1 MKTRI
6 PISQAAYQSGQSTT
20 EQVFAVKILPEKAI
34 TSENYNIFLLM
45 LDMSKAFD
53 TVSRSKLM
61 SILESILAD
70 CELHMMH
77 ILINDIILNVRLG
90 DKTGSN
96 INTSVGIC
104 QGDCLSALLFI
115 IYLAS
120 AIKPLPP
127 HFQQVD
133 SKRPLWSALDWL
145 VDKDKHNVEVD
156 PKYADDITFVRT
168 DESKMNQIER
178 VIPEMLE
185 QNNLFVNTTKTEK
198 YEISRISDNSW
209 KKCKLLGSLLDT
221 KEDIKRRKGPAI
233 DSMKTLEN
241 IFNSKYVSEVI
252 RLRIFKAYVE
262 SIFLYNSELW
272 TLTKTLEDKI
282 GSFQRRLLCKVIRV
296 YWPHTISNES
306 LYDRTHMKPWRNLV
320 MKRRL

>member
-1 MKTRI
+1 MHAEFIKYSTDEIHVHIANLLNQTSESGEYPEDLRHGIINPLPKPTKKNERVNVRPIILLSVLRKILTITLINRCWERMKTRI
-6 PISQAAYQSGQSTT
+6 PISQAAYQSGRSTT
-20 EQVFAVKILPEKAI
+20 EQIFAVKILAEKAI

-133 SKRPLWSALDWL
+133 CKRPLWSALDWL

-156 PKYADDITFVRT
+156 PKYADHITFVRT

-185 QNNLFVNTTKTEK
+185 QKQPICN
-198 YEISRISDNSW
+198 
-209 KKCKLLGSLLDT
+209 
-221 KEDIKRRKGPAI
+221 
-233 DSMKTLEN
+233 
-241 IFNSKYVSEVI
+241 
-252 RLRIFKAYVE
+252 
-262 SIFLYNSELW
+262 
-272 TLTKTLEDKI
+272 
-282 GSFQRRLLCKVIRV
+282 
-296 YWPHTISNES
+296 H
-306 LYDRTHMKPWRNLV
+306 H
-320 MKRRL
+320 